1 MAKANDDKAVSVVM
15 LSTWGDLQAGSIQQ
29 MPMSQAK
36 ALADI
41 GYVDLSTEAVAAAK
55 QK

>member
-36 ALADI
+36 ALADV
-41 GYVDLSTEAVAAAK
+41 GYVDMSPDAISAAK